1 MKAPRIGGQL
11 PRSVKFVYRSP
22 LLGAILLLEPYVK
35 LLEQPLAIPGSTE
48 VSLGSV
54 FPHFSKLRWSMSL
67 FAVHILALG
76 TLVDPRD
83 LIGPFLL
90 PAPL

>member
-1 MKAPRIGGQL
+1 ML
-11 PRSVKFVYRSP
+11 RSP

-54 FPHFSKLRWSMSL
+54 FPSF
-67 FAVHILALG
+67 FQTEVVHVSFCCTHTSPG
-76 TLVDPRD
+76 DSSRS
-83 LIGPFLL
+83 
-90 PAPL
+90 